1 MNVRIAIISYLQGS
15 VKMEFILNFEFM
27 VCSGIL
33 ILVFMIIDVFI
44 TSHFREKLW
53 KSEMGQTIKS
63 LRRMDFENMSQL
75 MKLDYELEKAQKEK
89 DSLVRV
95 IDENL
100 LKGYH
105 EQSLKHKEAKEKMEH
120 EDERMEASALIDVVF
135 YWDGYVKA
143 LEELKERMTD
153 EEETV

>member
-1 MNVRIAIISYLQGS
+1 
-15 VKMEFILNFEFM
+15 MEFILNFELM

-33 ILVFMIIDVFI
+33 ILAFMIIEVFI

-63 LRRMDFENMSQL
+63 LRRMDFENTSQL

-120 EDERMEASALIDVVF
+120 EDERMDASIILDVVF

-143 LEELKERMTD
+143 LEELKEGMAD
-153 EEETV
+153 D

>member
-1 MNVRIAIISYLQGS
+1 
-15 VKMEFILNFEFM
+15 MEFILNFELM

-33 ILVFMIIDVFI
+33 ILVFIIIDLFI
-44 TSHFREKLW
+44 TSHFREKVW
-53 KSEMGQTIKS
+53 KSEMGQTIERLK
-63 LRRMDFENMSQL
+63 RENFEQYSRI
-75 MKLDYELEKAQKEK
+75 MKLDHQLEKTQEEK

-143 LEELKERMTD
+143 LEELKEGMTD

>member
-1 MNVRIAIISYLQGS
+1 
-15 VKMEFILNFEFM
+15 MEFILNFELM

-33 ILVFMIIDVFI
+33 ILVFMIIDLFI
-44 TSHFREKLW
+44 TSHFREKVW
-53 KSEMGQTIKS
+53 KSEMGQTIERLK
-63 LRRMDFENMSQL
+63 RENFEQYSRI

-95 IDENL
+95 IDKNL

-105 EQSLKHKEAKEKMEH
+105 EQSKEKMEH

-135 YWDGYVKA
+135 YWSGYVKA
-143 LEELKERMTD
+143 LEELKEGMTD
-153 EEETV
+153 EEETI

>member
-1 MNVRIAIISYLQGS
+1 
-15 VKMEFILNFEFM
+15 MEFILNFELM

-33 ILVFMIIDVFI
+33 ILVFMIIDLFI
-44 TSHFREKLW
+44 TSHFKEKLW

-63 LRRMDFENMSQL
+63 LRRMDFENTSQL

-120 EDERMEASALIDVVF
+120 EDERMEASIILDVVF
-135 YWDGYVKA
+135 YWEGYVKA
-143 LEELKERMTD
+143 LEELKEGMTD
-153 EEETV
+153 EGETI

>member
-1 MNVRIAIISYLQGS
+1 
-15 VKMEFILNFEFM
+15 MEFILNFELM

-33 ILVFMIIDVFI
+33 ILVFMIIEVFI

-63 LRRMDFENMSQL
+63 LRRMDFENTSQL

-95 IDENL
+95 IDKNL

-120 EDERMEASALIDVVF
+120 EDERMDASIILDVVF

-143 LEELKERMTD
+143 LEELKEGMTD
-153 EEETV
+153 EGETI

>member
-1 MNVRIAIISYLQGS
+1 
-15 VKMEFILNFEFM
+15 MEFILNFELM

-33 ILVFMIIDVFI
+33 ILVFMIIDLFI

-63 LRRMDFENMSQL
+63 LRRMDFENTSQL

-89 DSLVRV
+89 DFLVRV

-120 EDERMEASALIDVVF
+120 EDERMDASIILDVVF

-143 LEELKERMTD
+143 LEELKEWMAD

>member
-1 MNVRIAIISYLQGS
+1 
-15 VKMEFILNFEFM
+15 MEFILNFELM

-33 ILVFMIIDVFI
+33 ILVFMIIEVFI
-44 TSHFREKLW
+44 TSHFREKVW

-120 EDERMEASALIDVVF
+120 EDERMDASIILDVVF

-143 LEELKERMTD
+143 LEELKEWMAD

>member
-1 MNVRIAIISYLQGS
+1 
-15 VKMEFILNFEFM
+15 MEFILNFELM
-27 VCSGIL
+27 VYSGIL
-33 ILVFMIIDVFI
+33 LLGFMIIDIFI
-44 TSHFREKLW
+44 TSHVREKVW
-53 KSEMGQTIKS
+53 KSEMGQNIERLK
-63 LRRMDFENMSQL
+63 RENFENMSQL

-95 IDENL
+95 IDKNL

-120 EDERMEASALIDVVF
+120 ENERMEASALIDVVF

-153 EEETV
+153 EEETI

>member
-1 MNVRIAIISYLQGS
+1 
-15 VKMEFILNFEFM
+15 MEFILNFELM
-27 VCSGIL
+27 VYSGIL
-33 ILVFMIIDVFI
+33 LLGFMIIDIFI
-44 TSHFREKLW
+44 TSHFREKVW
-53 KSEMGQTIKS
+53 KSEMGQNIERLK
-63 LRRMDFENMSQL
+63 RENFENMSQL

-95 IDENL
+95 IDKNL

-120 EDERMEASALIDVVF
+120 ENERMEASALIDVVF

-153 EEETV
+153 EEETI

>member
-1 MNVRIAIISYLQGS
+1 
-15 VKMEFILNFEFM
+15 MEFILNFELM

-33 ILVFMIIDVFI
+33 ILVFMIIEVFI

-63 LRRMDFENMSQL
+63 LRKMDFENTSQL

-95 IDENL
+95 IDKNL

-120 EDERMEASALIDVVF
+120 EDERMDASIILDVVF

-143 LEELKERMTD
+143 LEELKEWMAD

>member
-15 VKMEFILNFEFM
+15 VKMEFILNFELM

-33 ILVFMIIDVFI
+33 ILVFMVIDLFI

-63 LRRMDFENMSQL
+63 LRMMDFENTSQL

-105 EQSLKHKEAKEKMEH
+105 EQSLKHKEAKEKMER
-120 EDERMEASALIDVVF
+120 EDERMEASALIDAVF
-135 YWDGYVKA
+135 YWNGYIKA
-143 LEELKERMTD
+143 LEELKERVSD
-153 EEETV
+153 E

>member
-1 MNVRIAIISYLQGS
+1 
-15 VKMEFILNFEFM
+15 MEFILIFELM

-33 ILVFMIIDVFI
+33 ILVFMIIDLFI

-53 KSEMGQTIKS
+53 KSEMGKTIKS
-63 LRRMDFENMSQL
+63 LRMMDFENTSQL

-120 EDERMEASALIDVVF
+120 EDERMEASIILDVVF

-143 LEELKERMTD
+143 LEELKEGMTD
-153 EEETV
+153 E

>member
-1 MNVRIAIISYLQGS
+1 
-15 VKMEFILNFEFM
+15 MEFILNFELM

-33 ILVFMIIDVFI
+33 ILVFMIIEVFI
-44 TSHFREKLW
+44 TSHFREKVW
-53 KSEMGQTIKS
+53 KSEMGQNIERLK
-63 LRRMDFENMSQL
+63 RMNFENTSQL

-120 EDERMEASALIDVVF
+120 EDERM
-135 YWDGYVKA
+135 
-143 LEELKERMTD
+143 D
-153 EEETV
+153 E

>member
-1 MNVRIAIISYLQGS
+1 
-15 VKMEFILNFEFM
+15 MEFILNFELM
-27 VCSGIL
+27 VYSGIL
-33 ILVFMIIDVFI
+33 LLGFMIIDIFI
-44 TSHFREKLW
+44 TSHFREKVW
-53 KSEMGQTIKS
+53 KSEMGQNIERLK
-63 LRRMDFENMSQL
+63 RENFENMSQL

-95 IDENL
+95 IDKNL

-153 EEETV
+153 EEETI

>member
-1 MNVRIAIISYLQGS
+1 
-15 VKMEFILNFEFM
+15 M
-27 VCSGIL
+27 VYSGIL
-33 ILVFMIIDVFI
+33 ILVFMIIEVFI

-63 LRRMDFENMSQL
+63 LRKMDFENTSQL

-95 IDENL
+95 IDKNL

-120 EDERMEASALIDVVF
+120 EDERMDASIILDVVF
-135 YWDGYVKA
+135 YWDGYIKA
-143 LEELKERMTD
+143 LEELKEWMAD

>member
-1 MNVRIAIISYLQGS
+1 
-15 VKMEFILNFEFM
+15 M
-27 VCSGIL
+27 VYSGIL
-33 ILVFMIIDVFI
+33 ILVFMIIEVFI

-63 LRRMDFENMSQL
+63 LRKMDFENTSQL

-95 IDENL
+95 IDKNL

-120 EDERMEASALIDVVF
+120 EDERMDASIILDVVF

-143 LEELKERMTD
+143 LEELKEWMAD

>member
-1 MNVRIAIISYLQGS
+1 
-15 VKMEFILNFEFM
+15 MEFILNFELM

-33 ILVFMIIDVFI
+33 ILAFMIIEVFI

-63 LRRMDFENMSQL
+63 LRRMDFENTSQL

-105 EQSLKHKEAKEKMEH
+105 EKSLKHKEAKEKMEH
-120 EDERMEASALIDVVF
+120 EDERMDASIILDVVF

-143 LEELKERMTD
+143 LEELKEGMAD
-153 EEETV
+153 D

>member
-1 MNVRIAIISYLQGS
+1 
-15 VKMEFILNFEFM
+15 M

-95 IDENL
+95 IDKNL

>member
-1 MNVRIAIISYLQGS
+1 
-15 VKMEFILNFEFM
+15 MEFILNFELM

-33 ILVFMIIDVFI
+33 ILVFMIIEVFI

-53 KSEMGQTIKS
+53 KSEMGQTIKN
-63 LRRMDFENMSQL
+63 LRKMDFENTSQL

-95 IDENL
+95 IDKNL

-105 EQSLKHKEAKEKMEH
+105 EQSLKHKEAKEKIEH
-120 EDERMEASALIDVVF
+120 EDERMEASIILDVVF

-143 LEELKERMTD
+143 LEELKEWMAD
-153 EEETV
+153 EEETI

>member
-1 MNVRIAIISYLQGS
+1 
-15 VKMEFILNFEFM
+15 M
-27 VCSGIL
+27 VYSGIL
-33 ILVFMIIDVFI
+33 ILVFMIIEVFI

-63 LRRMDFENMSQL
+63 LRKMDFENTSQL

-95 IDENL
+95 IDKNL

-105 EQSLKHKEAKEKMEH
+105 EQSLKHKEAKKKMEH
-120 EDERMEASALIDVVF
+120 EDERMDASIILDVVF

-143 LEELKERMTD
+143 LEELKEWMAD

>member
-1 MNVRIAIISYLQGS
+1 
-15 VKMEFILNFEFM
+15 MEFILNFEFM

-33 ILVFMIIDVFI
+33 ILVFMIIDLFI
-44 TSHFREKLW
+44 TSHFREKVW
-53 KSEMGQTIKS
+53 KSEMGQTIERLK
-63 LRRMDFENMSQL
+63 RENFEQYSRI

-95 IDENL
+95 IDKNL

-120 EDERMEASALIDVVF
+120 EDERMDASIILDVVF

-153 EEETV
+153 EEETI

>member
-1 MNVRIAIISYLQGS
+1 
-15 VKMEFILNFEFM
+15 MEFILNFELM

-33 ILVFMIIDVFI
+33 ILAFMIIEVFI

-63 LRRMDFENMSQL
+63 LRRRDFENTSQL

-120 EDERMEASALIDVVF
+120 EDERMEASIILDVVF

-143 LEELKERMTD
+143 LEELKERVSD
-153 EEETV
+153 E

>member
-1 MNVRIAIISYLQGS
+1 
-15 VKMEFILNFEFM
+15 MEFILNFELM

-33 ILVFMIIDVFI
+33 ILVFMIIEVFI
-44 TSHFREKLW
+44 TSHFREKVW
-53 KSEMGQTIKS
+53 KSEMGQNIERLK
-63 LRRMDFENMSQL
+63 RMNFENTSQL

-95 IDENL
+95 IDKNL

-135 YWDGYVKA
+135 YLSGYVKA
-143 LEELKERMTD
+143 LEELKEGMTD
-153 EEETV
+153 EEETI

>member
-1 MNVRIAIISYLQGS
+1 
-15 VKMEFILNFEFM
+15 MEFILNFELM

-33 ILVFMIIDVFI
+33 ILVFMIIDLFI
-44 TSHFREKLW
+44 TSNFREKLW

-63 LRRMDFENMSQL
+63 LRMMDFENKSQL

-120 EDERMEASALIDVVF
+120 EDERMEASIILDVVF

-143 LEELKERMTD
+143 LEELKEGMTD
-153 EEETV
+153 EGETI

>member
-1 MNVRIAIISYLQGS
+1 
-15 VKMEFILNFEFM
+15 M

-95 IDENL
+95 SDKNL

>member
-1 MNVRIAIISYLQGS
+1 
-15 VKMEFILNFEFM
+15 MEFILNFELM
-27 VCSGIL
+27 VYSGIL
-33 ILVFMIIDVFI
+33 LLGFMIIDIFI
-44 TSHFREKLW
+44 TSHFREKVW
-53 KSEMGQTIKS
+53 KSEMGQNIERLK
-63 LRRMDFENMSQL
+63 RENFENMSQL

-95 IDENL
+95 IDKNL

-120 EDERMEASALIDVVF
+120 ENERMEASALIDVVF

-143 LEELKERMTD
+143 LEELKEWMAD

>member
-1 MNVRIAIISYLQGS
+1 
-15 VKMEFILNFEFM
+15 MEFILNFELM
-27 VCSGIL
+27 VYSGIL
-33 ILVFMIIDVFI
+33 LLGFMIIDVFI

-63 LRRMDFENMSQL
+63 LRMMDFENTSQL

-120 EDERMEASALIDVVF
+120 EDERMEASIILDVVF

-143 LEELKERMTD
+143 LEELKKVMK
-153 EEETV
+153 